1 MPFKAGGAFGHVY
14 KINENFQITSE
25 DSNLYSA
32 NGGGKNFINIERK
45 LGMCSRLLVYYTGF
59 MVCNLHRRINCSES
73 E

>member
-25 DSNLYSA
+25 DSNLHSA
-32 NGGGKNFINIERK
+32 NDGEEKTSLNIERK

-59 MVCNLHRRINCSES
+59 MVCNLHRRIN
-73 E
+73 